1 MLWGTALALVSGIAY
16 GGYIFVV
23 GRTGEADRAASQV
36 LISTTSAGIAGSVI
50 GSLWGRI
57 DFVPG
62 WEAFGWLAALA
73 LVGQVFGWMLMGH
86 SLPRLPAEVGATLLL
101 MQPVLAV
108 LLAVVL
114 LGERPGVGQ
123 LLGCVV
129 VVGAVSAVSVRRT
142 RAVTRV
148 GSAG

>member
-1 MLWGTALALVSGIAY
+1 MASVVVNVQVVVVPALSWLVFGHRVPMRFVFALPFMFTGIALAGGVFGGWGEPATTCCGGTALSLVSGIAY

-62 WEAFGWLAALA
+62 WEA
-73 LVGQVFGWMLMGH
+73 
-86 SLPRLPAEVGATLLL
+86 
-101 MQPVLAV
+101 
-108 LLAVVL
+108 
-114 LGERPGVGQ
+114 
-123 LLGCVV
+123 
-129 VVGAVSAVSVRRT
+129 
-142 RAVTRV
+142 
-148 GSAG
+148 SAGSRHWRWSARCSAGC